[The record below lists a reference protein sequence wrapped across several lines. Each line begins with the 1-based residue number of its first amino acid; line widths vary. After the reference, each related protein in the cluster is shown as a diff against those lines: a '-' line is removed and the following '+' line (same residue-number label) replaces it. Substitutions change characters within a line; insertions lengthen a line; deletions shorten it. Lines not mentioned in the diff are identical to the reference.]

1 MKAMLDPKMVAA
13 KIQGS
18 DTGAHGT
25 PDGPDLMTPSSHGCL
40 KIFPML

>member
-18 DTGAHGT
+18 DTAAHGT
-25 PDGPDLMTPSSHGCL
+25 ALGPARMTPSSHGCV
-40 KIFPML
+40 KIFAM